1 MPKHLEKKQTAKP
14 FLISTQNI
22 QNGYKKYPIQPSTT
36 NKKNPLNQERFWSSL
51 KRIEIFEARIRP
63 ETSLLMKS

>member
-22 QNGYKKYPIQPSTT
+22 QNGYKKVSHTAKHY
-36 NKKNPLNQERFWSSL
+36 K
-51 KRIEIFEARIRP
+51 
-63 ETSLLMKS
+63 

>member
-22 QNGYKKYPIQPSTT
+22 QMVIKKYPIQPNTT
-36 NKKNPLNQERFWSSL
+36 NKKNPLNQERF
-51 KRIEIFEARIRP
+51 
-63 ETSLLMKS
+63 